1 VNERLSLQRFAW
13 LLRNEAWR
21 NYRSWAFV
29 SGTVALLALLLSAL
43 GALDGNVGNDFY
55 QTLFIATLFA
65 WGTTATSQVF
75 ADLHGRGTNA
85 AFLLL
90 PASALEKTAARLVV
104 HTVALFLYLLVLTS
118 VLSLVLEGINAML
131 FGVRRELFSPFDRAA
146 WSIAPHYL
154 AVQSLFFLGA
164 AWFRKLQFVKT
175 VATVLAIAI
184 GWSLV
189 VAAVALAFRS
199 FTPGQFFL
207 NDPTDWLIDTAPT
220 VYHVVLPIF
229 CWFVAWLRV
238 TEAQVSHGI

>member
-1 VNERLSLQRFAW
+1 VNDQLSLQRFAW
-13 LLRNEAWR
+13 LLRNEALR
-21 NYRSWAFV
+21 NYRSWALV

-43 GALDGNVGNDFY
+43 GAWDGNVGNNFY
-55 QTLFIATLFA
+55 EALFIATLFVL
-65 WGTTATSQVF
+65 GTTATSQVF

-104 HTVALFLYLLVLTS
+104 HTVALFVYLLVFTT
-118 VLSLVLEGINAML
+118 VLSLVLEGINAAL
-131 FGVRRELFSPFDRAA
+131 FGVRREFFSPLDRVA

-154 AVQSLFFLGA
+154 VVQSLFFLGA

-175 VATVLAIAI
+175 VGAVLAIAI

-189 VAAVALAFRS
+189 AVAIALVLRATS
-199 FTPGQFFL
+199 IDQL
-207 NDPTDWLIDTAPT
+207 VVHDPVDWLREYAPV
-220 VYHVVLPIF
+220 VYYLVVPAF

>member
-1 VNERLSLQRFAW
+1 VNDQLSLQRLAW
-13 LLRNEAWR
+13 LLRNEASR
-21 NYRSWAFV
+21 NYRSWALV
-29 SGTVALLALLLSAL
+29 SGTVALLALLLSVL
-43 GALDGNVGNDFY
+43 GAWDGNVGNNFY
-55 QTLFIATLFA
+55 EALFIATLFA

-104 HTVALFLYLLVLTS
+104 HTVALFVYLLVFTT
-118 VLSLVLEGINAML
+118 VLSFVLEGLNAAL
-131 FGVRRELFSPFDRAA
+131 FGVRRELFSPLDGAA
-146 WSIAPHYL
+146 WAIVPHYL
-154 AVQSLFFLGA
+154 VAQSVFFLGA

-175 VATVLAIAI
+175 VGAVLAIAI

-189 VAAVALAFRS
+189 VAAIALVLRATS
-199 FTPGQFFL
+199 IDQL
-207 NDPTDWLIDTAPT
+207 VVQDPVDWLRESAPV
-220 VYHVVLPIF
+220 VYYLVVPAF

>member
-1 VNERLSLQRFAW
+1 VNDRLSLQRLTW
-13 LLRNEAWR
+13 LLRNETLR
-21 NYRSWAFV
+21 NYRSWALV

-65 WGTTATSQVF
+65 WGTIATSQVF
-75 ADLHGRGTNA
+75 ADLHGRGTSA

-90 PASALEKTAARLVV
+90 PASALEKTVARLFV
-104 HTVALFLYLLVLTS
+104 HTVALFVYLLVLTTL
-118 VLSLVLEGINAML
+118 LSLVLEGINAVS
-131 FGVRRELFSPFDRAA
+131 FGVRRELFSPLDRTA

-154 AVQSLFFLGA
+154 AVQSVFFLGA

-175 VATVLAIAI
+175 VGAALAIAI

-189 VAAVALAFRS
+189 VAAIALVFRS

-207 NDPTDWLIDTAPT
+207 NDPTDWLVDTAPT
-220 VYHVVLPIF
+220 VYHVVLPVF